1 MDFLQKTKNYFVAVS
16 LFSAIA
22 LINAKPAN
30 AQDITCTVVYGQG
43 EVCGVATTE
52 EPVVEH
58 EPVVAGVGD
67 IDFRKTA
74 LLIGFAGAALF
85 LLSQFSKRIYF
96 LDR

>member
-1 MDFLQKTKNYFVAVS
+1 MTIKQLIT
-16 LFSAIA
+16 AIA
-22 LINAKPAN
+22 LAFVLLMQSKVIAN

-67 IDFRKTA
+67 VDFSSLA
-74 LLIGFAGAALF
+74 LAFS
-85 LLSQFSKRIYF
+85 LLSAGLFIVAVKNSRNYF
-96 LDR
+96 FEK